1 MRQDSDTTIIV
12 LNTAQKYKIQRI
24 TPKKTQIYQYA
35 KYKKEPVQK
44 PERSIAPRERLKAF
58 TEEHLVISHGK
69 LFQILITRSE
79 KK

>member
-35 KYKKEPVQK
+35 KYKH
-44 PERSIAPRERLKAF
+44 ILK
-58 TEEHLVISHGK
+58 T
-69 LFQILITRSE
+69 QTY
-79 KK
+79 